1 MNAFLYLTAKKAKHS
16 IIDIFKKPSKLI
28 TTIFI
33 ILFVILQIVF
43 GELEGTSGGF
53 SQRDTSEFYAII
65 LAFYTFMFFIISYAG
80 FGRGSSMFT
89 MQDVNLMF
97 LTPTKQKSVL
107 TYGLAQGLSRAVF
120 SSLFLIFQYTW
131 MHDTYQI
138 SRWDMLFVLIG
149 YVFTVFIAHMLA
161 MIIYSLTC
169 SSDKTRKIAKAIY
182 FAVLGVFALYFISII
197 SINENERLAV
207 LVEKAN
213 SSVANFIPFVGVI
226 RLGVIGLIEFDFMKI
241 LVGAISIVAFVAFY
255 YFVVSKVN
263 FDFYEDVLASTE
275 ISHSAILSRR
285 EGKVYEPLPKVVK
298 LGKVGFKQGMGAR
311 AILEKDKIQRRRSK
325 ILIFDSNS
333 LINLAMI
340 TLVGLVIDYFITIM
354 IVSAYSL
361 MMFSSSGT
369 WTKELGLPYA
379 YLIPQK
385 PFKKL
390 ICIVILQFKN
400 VVLESLLIYLPLF
413 FMYRFGLTEF
423 LTAIML
429 RSTFGCLFIAFSL
442 FIRRFLSMSVNKN
455 NVVASMIYIL
465 GCSLVSVPSLTYGIV
480 SYNFFGYTFLS
491 AVAAVAQVNLA
502 LCVVIIFASRNL
514 LKYVNN

>member
-1 MNAFLYLTAKKAKHS
+1 MNAFLYLTSKKAKHS

-28 TTIFI
+28 TTILI
-33 ILFVILQIVF
+33 ILLVILQIIF
-43 GELEGTSGGF
+43 GELEGTTGGF
-53 SQRDTSEFYAII
+53 AQRDTAEFYAII
-65 LAFYTFMFFIISYAG
+65 LAFFTFMFFLISYAG

-107 TYGLAQGLSRAVF
+107 TYGLAQGLSRAVL

-138 SRWDMLFVLIG
+138 SRWDLLFVLIG

-169 SSDKTRKIAKAIY
+169 NSDKVKKLTKAIY
-182 FAVLGVFALYFISII
+182 FVASGVFALYFISII
-197 SINENERLAV
+197 SANEDERLAI

-213 SSVANFIPFVGVI
+213 STFSHFIPFVGVI
-226 RLGVIGLIEFDFMKI
+226 RLGVVGLIEFNIVKI
-241 LVGAISIVAFVAFY
+241 MIGIFSIIAFVALY

-263 FDFYEDVLASTE
+263 FDFYEDVLSSTE

-311 AILEKDKIQRRRSK
+311 VILEKDKIQRRRSK
-325 ILIFDSNS
+325 IFIFDSNS

-340 TLVGLVIDYFITIM
+340 TLVGLVIDDFITIM

-361 MMFSSSGT
+361 MMFSASGT

-390 ICIVILQFKN
+390 IYIVILQFKN
-400 VVLESLLIYLPLF
+400 VILESLLIYLPLF

-429 RSTFGCLFIAFSL
+429 RSTFGCLFTAFSL
-442 FIRRFLSMSVNKN
+442 FVRRFLSMTINKN
-455 NVVASMIYIL
+455 NVVSSMIYIL
-465 GCSLVSVPSLTYGIV
+465 GCSLVCVPSLTYGIV
-480 SYNFFGYTFLS
+480 VYNFFGYTFLS
-491 AVAAVAQVNLA
+491 AVAAVAQVNL
-502 LCVVIIFASRNL
+502 VICIVLVFASRNL